1 MASCACDS
9 LTNVRMAPRRQRW
22 WWCNPDKTYP
32 VANWKLINNVWYYF
46 NQSGYMTENQWV
58 MNNNRW
64 YYCGVSGALVKS
76 QWVQTNGA
84 WYYCGAD
91 GAMLTSQMIG
101 GQYYVDKMA
110 SGCSRIKFQKPFKT
124 KVFRIIIKTD
134 NFAP

>member
-1 MASCACDS
+1 
-9 LTNVRMAPRRQRW
+9 MAPRRATAGGGG
-22 WWCNPDKTYP
+22 NPDKTYP

-101 GQYYVDKMA
+101 GQYYVDKN
-110 SGCSRIKFQKPFKT
+110 GVWVQ
-124 KVFRIIIKTD
+124 
-134 NFAP
+134 